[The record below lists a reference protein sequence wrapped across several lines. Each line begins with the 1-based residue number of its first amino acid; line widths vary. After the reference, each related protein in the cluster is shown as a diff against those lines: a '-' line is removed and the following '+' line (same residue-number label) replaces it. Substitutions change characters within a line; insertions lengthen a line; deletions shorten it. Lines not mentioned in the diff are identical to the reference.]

1 MIYCRNNEEVKLE
14 IINNFVEFGID
25 INQTGDEGINALMYY
40 CRYNKECSF
49 YGAAYCKE
57 LQWSNPEECILYKLI
72 TDVRVLKN
80 GSN

>member
-1 MIYCRNNEEVKLE
+1 MVIYIGSKLKTRTE
-14 IINNFVEFGID
+14 
-25 INQTGDEGINALMYY
+25 Y

-57 LQWSNPEECILYKLI
+57 LQWSNPEDCILYKLI
-72 TDVRVLKN
+72 VDVRELKN